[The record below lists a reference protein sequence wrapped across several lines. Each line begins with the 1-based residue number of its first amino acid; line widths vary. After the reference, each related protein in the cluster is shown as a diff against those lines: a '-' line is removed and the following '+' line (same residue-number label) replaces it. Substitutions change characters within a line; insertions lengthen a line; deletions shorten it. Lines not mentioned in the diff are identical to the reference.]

1 MQSYKKSPYFSKNK
15 YEMTEE
21 REIVGFVLPL
31 AAGIAVCTFIAHPFS
46 YRLTGSLAL
55 FCIIA
60 ACWAAGYWRGHRPA
74 VLLLTF
80 FLAFSTG
87 VFCQSTSS
95 MRFSPSLKIIRQAN
109 AEVSPTSLPEAAAA
123 KTAAAI
129 RALPFKHPGTDE
141 LLCAFI
147 LGDKSGLEKET
158 QAQFRDSGAAHLLA
172 LSGLHLGIIYVL
184 VLKTLSLLGRSRPA
198 RWIRYFLL
206 IAAAGFYT
214 LATGASP
221 SLVRAFLFI
230 VLRETSKLFHRPQAP
245 AQILMAALTIQL
257 ILTPKALFSAGFQ
270 LSYLAVAGIIY
281 LWPPLRRC
289 WPGDPAADHSWMRR
303 VWDSTSLSISCQLTT
318 GPLAWIRF
326 GTLPGHFLLTNL
338 IAIPLTGLLIPLAIG
353 TLLLS
358 QLGFCP
364 ELLYA
369 VVDVLA
375 EALQYSLRIIS
386 IM

>member
-55 FCIIA
+55 ACIIVA
-60 ACWAAGYWRGHRPA
+60 SWAAGYWRGYRPA

-95 MRFSPSLKIIRQAN
+95 MRFSSTGKILTQAN
-109 AEVSPTSLPEAAAA
+109 AAVPPASLPEAAAA
-123 KTAAAI
+123 KTAVAI
-129 RALPFKHPGTDE
+129 RTLPFKHPETNE
-141 LLCAFI
+141 LLCAFM

-158 QAQFRDSGAAHLLA
+158 RAQFRESGAAHLLA

-184 VLKTLSLLGRSRPA
+184 VLKTLSILGRSRPA
-198 RWIRYFLL
+198 RWIRYLLL

-230 VLRETSKLFHRPQAP
+230 VLRETSIIFHRPQAN
-245 AQILMAALTIQL
+245 AQILMAALTLQL
-257 ILTPKALFSAGFQ
+257 ILTPQALFTAGFQ
-270 LSYLAVAGIIY
+270 LSYLAVAGIVY
-281 LWPPLRRC
+281 LWPPLRKC
-289 WPGDPAADHSWMRR
+289 WPGDPGEDRSWMRR
-303 VWDSTSLSISCQLTT
+303 VWDSASLSISCQLTT
-318 GPLAWIRF
+318 GPLAWLRF

-358 QLGFCP
+358 RLGWCP
-364 ELLYA
+364 ELLYTA
-369 VVDVLA
+369 VDALA
-375 EALQYSLRIIS
+375 TVLQYCLHIIS